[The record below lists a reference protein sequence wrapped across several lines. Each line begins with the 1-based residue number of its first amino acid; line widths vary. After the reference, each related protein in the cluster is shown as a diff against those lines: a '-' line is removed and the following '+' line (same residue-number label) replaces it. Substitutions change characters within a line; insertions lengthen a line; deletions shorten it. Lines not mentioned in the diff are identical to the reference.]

1 MSTSIGKVAE
11 SGLEKRDK
19 IEIETDYR
27 RGILNPPPP
36 APEQFTLSRYKPA
49 SDLAHFIEYYWI
61 VVWDLRGR
69 GPHTQETLPQPNVHV
84 VFAANDSRVYGVVT
98 GKFSR
103 HLHGKSHVFGI
114 RFAPGMF
121 RSFLGSA
128 VSGLADKT
136 RPVRAVFGESVS
148 ELEALLVSSAAQEH
162 MVKATDE
169 FFQRRIPAFDDKAE
183 LAKRVVQ
190 QVLDERDLCTV
201 DDLVNRVGIGKRTLQ
216 RLFGEYVGVSPKWV
230 IRRYRLHEAV
240 ERFRSGERPNF
251 AQVALE
257 LGYFDQAHLV
267 NDFKSIIG
275 YSPTAF
281 QKIL

>member
-1 MSTSIGKVAE
+1 
-11 SGLEKRDK
+11 LEKRDK
-19 IEIETDYR
+19 TNFETGYR

-36 APEQFTLSRYKPA
+36 APEQFRLSRCKPA
-49 SDLAHFIEYYWI
+49 PDLGHFIEHYWI
-61 VVWDLRGR
+61 VAWDLRGR
-69 GPHTQETLPQPNVHV
+69 GSHTQETLPQPNVHL
-84 VFAANDSRVYGVVT
+84 VFEANNSQVYGVVT
-98 GKFSR
+98 DKFSR

-128 VSGLADKT
+128 VSELTDKT
-136 RPVRAVFGESVS
+136 RPVRAVFGKSVS
-148 ELEALLVSSAAQEH
+148 ELEAVLVSSAAQER
-162 MVKATDE
+162 MVKAADE

-216 RLFGEYVGVSPKWV
+216 RLFGEYVGVGPKWV

-257 LGYFDQAHLV
+257 LGYFDQAHLI

-275 YSPTAF
+275 YSPSEF

>member
-1 MSTSIGKVAE
+1 M
-11 SGLEKRDK
+11 EKRDK
-19 IEIETDYR
+19 TNFETDYR

-36 APEQFTLSRYKPA
+36 VPEQFCLSRCKPTP
-49 SDLAHFIEYYWI
+49 DLAPFIEHYWI
-61 VVWDLRGR
+61 VAWDLRGR
-69 GPHTQETLPQPNVHV
+69 EPHRQETLPQPNVHV
-84 VFAANDSRVYGVVT
+84 VFEANNSHVYGVVT
-98 GKFSR
+98 GRFSR
-103 HLHGKSHVFGI
+103 HLDGKSHAFGI

-128 VSGLADKT
+128 VSKLADKT
-136 RPVRAVFGESVS
+136 KPVRAVFGESVC
-148 ELEALLVSSAAQEH
+148 ELEAVLVSSAAQER
-162 MVKATDE
+162 MVKAADE

-190 QVLDERDLCTV
+190 QVLDERDVCTV

-230 IRRYRLHEAV
+230 IRRYRLHDAV
-240 ERFRSGERPNF
+240 ERFRSGEHPNF

-257 LGYFDQAHLV
+257 LGYFDQAHLI

-275 YSPTAF
+275 YSPTEF

>member
-1 MSTSIGKVAE
+1 MSTSIRKVAD

-19 IEIETDYR
+19 TNVETDYR

-36 APEQFTLSRYKPA
+36 APEQFSLSRYKPA
-49 SDLAHFIEYYWI
+49 SELGHFIEHYW
-61 VVWDLRGR
+61 VVTWDLRGR
-69 GPHTQETLPQPNVHV
+69 EPHRQGTLPQPNVHV
-84 VFAANDSRVYGVVT
+84 VFAANNSHVYGVVT

-103 HLHGKSHVFGI
+103 HLEGKSHVFGI

-128 VSGLADKT
+128 VSKLADKT
-136 RPVRAVFGESVS
+136 KPVRAVFGESVC
-148 ELEALLVSSAAQEH
+148 ELEAVLVSSAAQER
-162 MVKATDE
+162 MVGAVNE
-169 FFQRRIPAFDDKAE
+169 FFQRRIPPLDAKAE
-183 LAKRVVQ
+183 LAKRVVKQ
-190 QVLDERDLCTV
+190 ILDERDLRTV
-201 DDLVNRVGIGKRTLQ
+201 DDLVKRVGIGKRTLQ

-230 IRRYRLHEAV
+230 IRRYRMHEAV

-257 LGYFDQAHLV
+257 LGYFDQAHLI

-275 YSPTAF
+275 YSPREF